1 MPNKSRVSKKK
12 KNVFLSPAVLIAMAL
27 IVAVVIGLTIAI
39 VQLNNVEEEPN
50 DTSSNTTSGSSGET
64 LKGTYYA
71 ELEME
76 DGGKIVMELYAD
88 IAPITVTNF
97 VKLVQEK
104 FYDGLTFHRVIEGFM
119 IQTGDPKADG
129 TGGSD
134 ETIFGEF
141 AANGFENNL
150 SHTRGVISMARKGSQ
165 YNDSDYYDTAS
176 SQFFICHGDSAFL
189 DGKYASFGKVISG
202 MDVVDR
208 IAAVSTDNY
217 DKPLTPVVIKTIRM
231 IDKPAA

>member
-1 MPNKSRVSKKK
+1 MPNKSKVSKKK

-104 FYDGLTFHRVIEGFM
+104 FYDGLTFHRVDEGFM
-119 IQTGDPKADG
+119 IQGGDPKGDG
-129 TGGSD
+129 TGGSA

-150 SHTRGVISMARKGSQ
+150 SHTRGVISMARRS
-165 YNDSDYYDTAS
+165 YPLDSAS
-176 SQFFICHGDSAFL
+176 SQFFICHGDSTFL
-189 DGKYASFGKVISG
+189 DGQYAAFGKVISG

-208 IAAVSTDNY
+208 IASVPVKGET
-217 DKPLTPVVIKTIRM
+217 PLEKVVIKTIRM

>member
-1 MPNKSRVSKKK
+1 MPNKSKTTN
-12 KNVFLSPAVLIAMAL
+12 KNKSAFSLPIILSLAVILVTVVAL
-27 IVAVVIGLTIAI
+27 AFAI
-39 VQLNNVEEEPN
+39 VHFTGEEEE
-50 DTSSNTTSGSSGET
+50 SHGTTSNSTTSVPTTET

-104 FYDGLTFHRVIEGFM
+104 FYDGLTFHRVVEGFM

-134 ETIFGEF
+134 EKIFGEF
-141 AANGFENNL
+141 TANGFENNL
-150 SHTRGVISMARKGSQ
+150 SHTRGVISMARRGSQ

-176 SQFFICHGDSAFL
+176 SQFFICHGDSTFL

-202 MDVVDR
+202 MDVVDK
-208 IAAVSTDNY
+208 IASVPVNGE
-217 DKPLTPVVIKTIRM
+217 TPREKIVIKSIRM

>member
-1 MPNKSRVSKKK
+1 MPNKSKVSKKK

-27 IVAVVIGLTIAI
+27 IVAVVIGLTVAI
-39 VQLNNVEEEPN
+39 VGLNKEEEA
-50 DTSSNTTSGSSGET
+50 SSAPAEESKSQLTES
-64 LKGTYYA
+64 TYYA
-71 ELEME
+71 EIEME
-76 DGGKIVMELYAD
+76 DGGKIVLELYAD
-88 IAPITVTNF
+88 VAPITVANF
-97 VKLVQEK
+97 KKLVEQK

-150 SHTRGVISMARKGSQ
+150 SHTRGVISMARRGSQ

-208 IAAVSTDNY
+208 IAAVSTNNN

>member
-1 MPNKSRVSKKK
+1 MPNKSKVSKKK

-27 IVAVVIGLTIAI
+27 IVAVVIGLTVAI
-39 VQLNNVEEEPN
+39 VQLNNAEEEPN
-50 DTSSNTTSGSSGET
+50 DTSSHTTSGSSGET

-104 FYDGLTFHRVIEGFM
+104 FYDGLTFHRVVEGFM
-119 IQTGDPKADG
+119 VQTGDPKGDG
-129 TGGSD
+129 TGGSA

-150 SHTRGVISMARKGSQ
+150 SHTRGVISMARRGNP
-165 YNDSDYYDTAS
+165 YFDSAS
-176 SQFFICHGDSAFL
+176 SQFFICHGDSTFL
-189 DGKYASFGKVISG
+189 DGQYAAFGKVISG

-208 IAAVSTDNY
+208 IASVPVKGET
-217 DKPLTPVVIKTIRM
+217 PLEKVVIKTIRM

>member
-1 MPNKSRVSKKK
+1 MPNQSKTTK
-12 KNVFLSPAVLIAMAL
+12 KNKSAFSLPIILSLAVILVTVVAL
-27 IVAVVIGLTIAI
+27 AFAI
-39 VQLNNVEEEPN
+39 VHFTGEEEE
-50 DTSSNTTSGSSGET
+50 SHGTTSDSATSVPTTET

-88 IAPITVTNF
+88 VAPITVTNF

-104 FYDGLTFHRVIEGFM
+104 FYDGLTFHRVVEGFM
-119 IQTGDPKADG
+119 IQTGDPNGDS

-134 ETIFGEF
+134 EKIFGEF

-150 SHTRGVISMARKGSQ
+150 SHTRGVISMARRGNP
-165 YNDSDYYDTAS
+165 YFDSAS
-176 SQFFICHGDSAFL
+176 SQFFICHGDSTFL
-189 DGKYASFGKVISG
+189 DGQYAAFGRVISG

-208 IAAVSTDNY
+208 IASVPVKGET
-217 DKPLTPVVIKTIRM
+217 PLEKVVIKSIRM

>member
-1 MPNKSRVSKKK
+1 MPNKSKSAKKK
-12 KNVFLSPAVLIAMAL
+12 KSSFSPAILVALAVILVTVVGLAMA
-27 IVAVVIGLTIAI
+27 IVHFTGG
-39 VQLNNVEEEPN
+39 EEESHS
-50 DTSSNTTSGSSGET
+50 DVSNSTTSVPTTET

-104 FYDGLTFHRVIEGFM
+104 FYDGLTFHRVVEGFM
-119 IQTGDPKADG
+119 VQTGDPKGDG

-134 ETIFGEF
+134 EKIFGEF

-150 SHTRGVISMARKGSQ
+150 SHTRGVISMARRS
-165 YNDSDYYDTAS
+165 YPLDSAS
-176 SQFFICHGDSAFL
+176 SQFFICHGDSTFL
-189 DGKYASFGKVISG
+189 DGQYAAFGRVIYG
-202 MDVVDR
+202 MDVVDK
-208 IAAVSTDNY
+208 IASVPVNGE
-217 DKPLTPVVIKTIRM
+217 TPIEKVVIKSIRM

>member
-1 MPNKSRVSKKK
+1 MPNKSKTTN
-12 KNVFLSPAVLIAMAL
+12 KNKSAFSLPIILSLAVILVTVVAL
-27 IVAVVIGLTIAI
+27 AFAI
-39 VQLNNVEEEPN
+39 VHFTGEEEE
-50 DTSSNTTSGSSGET
+50 SHGTTSNSTTSVPTTET

-104 FYDGLTFHRVIEGFM
+104 FYDGLTFHRVVEGFM
-119 IQTGDPKADG
+119 IQGGDPNGDG

-134 ETIFGEF
+134 EKIFGEF
-141 AANGFENNL
+141 AVNGFENNL
-150 SHTRGVISMARKGSQ
+150 SHTRGVISMARRG
-165 YNDSDYYDTAS
+165 NPYYDSAS
-176 SQFFICHGDSAFL
+176 SQFFICHGDSTFL
-189 DGKYASFGKVISG
+189 DGQYAAFGRVISG

-208 IAAVSTDNY
+208 IASVPVKGET
-217 DKPLTPVVIKTIRM
+217 PLEKVVIKSIRM

>member
-1 MPNKSRVSKKK
+1 MPNKSKTTN
-12 KNVFLSPAVLIAMAL
+12 KNKSAFSLPIILSLAVILVTVVAL
-27 IVAVVIGLTIAI
+27 AFAI
-39 VQLNNVEEEPN
+39 VHFTGEEEE
-50 DTSSNTTSGSSGET
+50 SHGTTSNSTTSVPTTET

-104 FYDGLTFHRVIEGFM
+104 FYDGLTFHRVDEGFM
-119 IQTGDPKADG
+119 IQGGDPNGDG

-134 ETIFGEF
+134 EKIFGEF

-150 SHTRGVISMARKGSQ
+150 SHTRGVISMARRT
-165 YNDSDYYDTAS
+165 YPLDSAS
-176 SQFFICHGDSAFL
+176 SQFFICHGDSTFL
-189 DGKYASFGKVISG
+189 DGQYAAFGRVISG

-208 IAAVSTDNY
+208 IASVPVKGET
-217 DKPLTPVVIKTIRM
+217 PLEKVVIKSIRM

>member
-1 MPNKSRVSKKK
+1 MPNKSKTTN
-12 KNVFLSPAVLIAMAL
+12 KNKSAFSLPIILSLAVILVTVVAL
-27 IVAVVIGLTIAI
+27 AFAI
-39 VQLNNVEEEPN
+39 VHFTGEGEE
-50 DTSSNTTSGSSGET
+50 SHGTTSNSTTSVPTTET

-104 FYDGLTFHRVIEGFM
+104 FYDGLTFHRVVEGFM

-134 ETIFGEF
+134 EKIFGEF

-150 SHTRGVISMARKGSQ
+150 SHTRGVISMARRG
-165 YNDSDYYDTAS
+165 NPYYDSAS
-176 SQFFICHGDSAFL
+176 SQFFICHGDSTFL
-189 DGKYASFGKVISG
+189 DGQYAAFGRVISG

-208 IAAVSTDNY
+208 IASVPVKGET
-217 DKPLTPVVIKTIRM
+217 PLEKIVIKSIRM

>member
-1 MPNKSRVSKKK
+1 MPNKSKVSKKK

-97 VKLVQEK
+97 VKLVQDK
-104 FYDGLTFHRVIEGFM
+104 FYDGLTFHRVDEGFM
-119 IQTGDPKADG
+119 IQGGDPKGDG
-129 TGGSD
+129 TGGSA

-150 SHTRGVISMARKGSQ
+150 SHTRGAISMARRGNP
-165 YNDSDYYDTAS
+165 YFDSAS
-176 SQFFICHGDSAFL
+176 SQFFICHGDSTFL
-189 DGKYASFGKVISG
+189 DGQYAAFGKVISG

-208 IAAVSTDNY
+208 IASVPVKGET
-217 DKPLTPVVIKTIRM
+217 PLEKVVIKTIRM

>member
-1 MPNKSRVSKKK
+1 MPNKSKSAKKK
-12 KNVFLSPAVLIAMAL
+12 KSSFSPAILVALAVILVTVVGLAMA
-27 IVAVVIGLTIAI
+27 IVHFTGG
-39 VQLNNVEEEPN
+39 EEESHS
-50 DTSSNTTSGSSGET
+50 DVSNSTTSVPTTET

-104 FYDGLTFHRVIEGFM
+104 FYDGLTFHRVVEGFM
-119 IQTGDPKADG
+119 VQTGDPKGNG

-134 ETIFGEF
+134 EKIFGEF

-150 SHTRGVISMARKGSQ
+150 SHTRGVISMARRGSQ

-176 SQFFICHGDSAFL
+176 SQFFICHGDSTFL

-202 MDVVDR
+202 MDVVDK
-208 IAAVSTDNY
+208 IASVPVNGE
-217 DKPLTPVVIKTIRM
+217 TPREKIVIKSIRM

>member
-1 MPNKSRVSKKK
+1 MPNKSKVSKKK

-104 FYDGLTFHRVIEGFM
+104 FYDGLTFHRVDEGFM
-119 IQTGDPKADG
+119 IQGGDPKGDG
-129 TGGSD
+129 TGGSA

-150 SHTRGVISMARKGSQ
+150 SHTRGVISMARRGNP
-165 YNDSDYYDTAS
+165 YFDSAS
-176 SQFFICHGDSAFL
+176 SQFFICHGDSTFL
-189 DGKYASFGKVISG
+189 DGQYAAFGKVISG

-208 IAAVSTDNY
+208 IASVPVKGET
-217 DKPLTPVVIKTIRM
+217 PLEKVVIKTIRM

>member
-1 MPNKSRVSKKK
+1 MPNKSKSAKKK
-12 KNVFLSPAVLIAMAL
+12 KSSFSPAILVALAVILVTVVGLAMA
-27 IVAVVIGLTIAI
+27 IVHFTGG
-39 VQLNNVEEEPN
+39 EEESHS
-50 DTSSNTTSGSSGET
+50 DVSNSTTSVPTTET

-104 FYDGLTFHRVIEGFM
+104 FYDGLTFHRVVEGFM
-119 IQTGDPKADG
+119 VQTGDPKGDG

-134 ETIFGEF
+134 EKIFGEF

-150 SHTRGVISMARKGSQ
+150 SHTRGVISMARRS
-165 YNDSDYYDTAS
+165 YPLDSAS
-176 SQFFICHGDSAFL
+176 SQFFICHGDSTFL
-189 DGKYASFGKVISG
+189 DGQYAAFGRVISG
-202 MDVVDR
+202 MDVVDK
-208 IAAVSTDNY
+208 IASVPVNGE
-217 DKPLTPVVIKTIRM
+217 TPIEKVVIKSIRM

>member
-1 MPNKSRVSKKK
+1 MPNNSKTTNKNKSAFSLPII
-12 KNVFLSPAVLIAMAL
+12 LSLAVILVTVVAL
-27 IVAVVIGLTIAI
+27 AFAI
-39 VQLNNVEEEPN
+39 VHFTGEEEE
-50 DTSSNTTSGSSGET
+50 SHGTTSNSTTSVPTTET

-104 FYDGLTFHRVIEGFM
+104 FYDGLTFHRVDEGFM
-119 IQTGDPKADG
+119 IQGGDPNGDG

-134 ETIFGEF
+134 EKIFGEF

-150 SHTRGVISMARKGSQ
+150 SHTRGVISMARRT
-165 YNDSDYYDTAS
+165 YPLDSAS
-176 SQFFICHGDSAFL
+176 SQFFICHGDSTFL
-189 DGKYASFGKVISG
+189 DGQYAAFGRVISG

-208 IAAVSTDNY
+208 IASVPVNGE
-217 DKPLTPVVIKTIRM
+217 TPIEKVVIKSIRM